1 MPTCIRRADAARPSP
16 MQAARSAERG
26 FTFAPRS
33 AEHGFIAS
41 RRSAEH
47 GFTLVELMVVITII
61 ALMAGAVILTLPDPR
76 ARVAEDAERLAAR
89 ASAVRDLAIVNA
101 QPTALWVD
109 ASGYGFEQR
118 RAAQWIEMNDRPFAP
133 TRFREGN
140 SAVVGDGARQRVTFD
155 SVGLTDHAVTVP
167 VIGNGQRISVRIEA
181 DGKVRVIG

>member
-1 MPTCIRRADAARPSP
+1 MPTCIRRADAALSSP
-16 MQAARSAERG
+16 MQAARSAE
-26 FTFAPRS
+26 
-33 AEHGFIAS
+33 HDVIAA

-76 ARVAEDAERLAAR
+76 AHVLEDAERLAAR

-101 QPTALWVD
+101 HPTALWVD

-118 RAAQWIEMNDRPFAP
+118 RATQWIEMNDRPFAP